1 MLTSD
6 FNSVL
11 SHNAGKLL
19 IECSST
25 FTTIFIRV
33 LNFIITS
40 IYLCLRFSL
49 QLYKTGNLVVK
60 ICTWYIFIFKLKIFS
75 IFLCVCVLVWIRT
88 CVQYADICVLYRC
101 ICQSVGMGTRG
112 QFCDVSSLVLSWFWV
127 SSSSNQVAQ
136 VLYLLCTLSS
146 PQVLDVII
154 EYCFLKKQIKQYME
168 LFL

>member
-75 IFLCVCVLVWIRT
+75 IFFFVCVCLCGYVHVCSMQTSVFYTDAYVKVWAWGPEDNF
-88 CVQYADICVLYRC
+88 VM
-101 ICQSVGMGTRG
+101 S
-112 QFCDVSSLVLSWFWV
+112 VLSSYLDFGYP
-127 SSSSNQVAQ
+127 AQ
-136 VLYLLCTLSS
+136 VTR
-146 PQVLDVII
+146 
-154 EYCFLKKQIKQYME
+154 
-168 LFL
+168 

>member
-6 FNSVL
+6 FNSAL

-25 FTTIFIRV
+25 STTIFIRV

-75 IFLCVCVLVWIRT
+75 IFFCVCVCACVDTYMCAVCRHLCFIQMHMSKCGHGDQRT
-88 CVQYADICVLYRC
+88 ILW
-101 ICQSVGMGTRG
+101 CQFSRLILILGI
-112 QFCDVSSLVLSWFWV
+112 Q
-127 SSSSNQVAQ
+127 
-136 VLYLLCTLSS
+136 
-146 PQVLDVII
+146 
-154 EYCFLKKQIKQYME
+154 LK
-168 LFL
+168 

>member
-25 FTTIFIRV
+25 FTTIFIMV

-60 ICTWYIFIFKLKIFS
+60 ICTWYILIFKLKIFS
-75 IFLCVCVLVWIRT
+75 IFFVCVCACVDTYMCAVCRHLCFIQMHMSKCGHGDQRT
-88 CVQYADICVLYRC
+88 ILW
-101 ICQSVGMGTRG
+101 CQFSRLILILGI
-112 QFCDVSSLVLSWFWV
+112 Q
-127 SSSSNQVAQ
+127 
-136 VLYLLCTLSS
+136 
-146 PQVLDVII
+146 
-154 EYCFLKKQIKQYME
+154 LK
-168 LFL
+168 